1 MKLGQRVLSGRSL
14 DVTNEI
20 DMAHTEDEIR
30 MLITAS
36 HKEGKI
42 DKLESELIDNVFDF
56 SDLLAKEIMIPVRIL
71 FVCMPK
77 KV

>member
-1 MKLGQRVLSGRSL
+1 MLFRS
-14 DVTNEI
+14 
-20 DMAHTEDEIR
+20 R

-56 SDLLAKEIMIPVRIL
+56 SDLLAKEIMIPRQDIICL
-71 FVCMPK
+71 YAEESMTENLTTINQW
-77 KV
+77 